1 MSAAALLSVFLIALL
16 GGVHCLAMCSGI
28 ALAAE
33 RAQPA
38 VRIVSRRRLW
48 FEQLV
53 MHLGRLTTYALLGA
67 AMGALGATVWRQQW
81 LPIQR
86 GLFAL
91 ASALLLAYGLLLL
104 SRTAADVWRGA
115 WLERILGRLS
125 GGLAAVASGVRAS
138 SLRARFPLAGRYLTG
153 LAWGLVPCG
162 MVYGALAVALLAGK
176 RGIGG
181 GGHAGVRR
189 GHAAEPADDVGRGR
203 MVAWRVADALGSRC
217 RGHRN
222 RRIRHLGTRVCRVA
236 ARDAQRTWILPG
248 TLTLWPDIRGGGAA
262 GFAVRRYSRL
272 RPRRNMAYNQPQ
284 FDSPPVAQI
293 KIPSAAIGEA
303 VWWPSRP
310 GLSIRAGRRSSE
322 AAVRCSSRPHGGG
335 RNCPCGAD
343 WHRINSLLRPFSGQQ
358 PLCFGA
364 RPNGRRA
371 PGPGGQQH
379 IQHAA

>member
-115 WLERILGRLS
+115 WLERVLGRLS
-125 GGLAAVASGVRAS
+125 GGLAAVASRVRAS

-162 MVYGALAVALLAGK
+162 MVYGALAVALLAGNAASGAVVMLVFGAGTLPNLLMMSGVAGWL
-176 RGIGG
+176 RGVSRMRWARGVAGIGISAFG
-181 GGHAGVRR
+181 IWGLVC
-189 GHAAEPADDVGRGR
+189 AA
-203 MVAWRVADALGSRC
+203 W
-217 RGHRN
+217 
-222 RRIRHLGTRVCRVA
+222 
-236 ARDAQRTWILPG
+236 LPEM
-248 TLTLWPDIRGGGAA
+248 LNAH
-262 GFAVRRYSRL
+262 GFCLVL
-272 RPRRNMAYNQPQ
+272 
-284 FDSPPVAQI
+284 
-293 KIPSAAIGEA
+293 
-303 VWWPSRP
+303 
-310 GLSIRAGRRSSE
+310 
-322 AAVRCSSRPHGGG
+322 
-335 RNCPCGAD
+335 
-343 WHRINSLLRPFSGQQ
+343 
-358 PLCFGA
+358 
-364 RPNGRRA
+364 
-371 PGPGGQQH
+371 
-379 IQHAA
+379 

>member
-162 MVYGALAVALLAGK
+162 MVYGALAVALLAGNAAS
-176 RGIGG
+176 GAVVMLAFG
-181 GGHAGVRR
+181 AGTLPNLLMMSAWPD
-189 GHAAEPADDVGRGR
+189 GC
-203 MVAWRVADALGSRC
+203 VAC
-217 RGHRN
+217 RGCAGLAVSRASESPHSASGDSCVPRGCP
-222 RRIRHLGTRVCRVA
+222 RCSTHMDSAWYFDPLARH
-236 ARDAQRTWILPG
+236 Q
-248 TLTLWPDIRGGGAA
+248 
-262 GFAVRRYSRL
+262 
-272 RPRRNMAYNQPQ
+272 
-284 FDSPPVAQI
+284 
-293 KIPSAAIGEA
+293 
-303 VWWPSRP
+303 
-310 GLSIRAGRRSSE
+310 GRRCC
-322 AAVRCSSRPHGGG
+322 RL
-335 RNCPCGAD
+335 CG
-343 WHRINSLLRPFSGQQ
+343 
-358 PLCFGA
+358 
-364 RPNGRRA
+364 
-371 PGPGGQQH
+371 
-379 IQHAA
+379 